1 MNNNKMDSNSFI
13 YTTTNNKIQSGG
25 YKINSLFLNNNIP
38 AVVEFKKNG
47 GNRAIPFGLCMIKD
61 GYHNKIK
68 PFKVE
73 IKEGDV
79 VDDNLFDKLNNMVKH
94 MKAKKQKT
102 TRRKNKGKG
111 KRKSRRK

>member
-1 MNNNKMDSNSFI
+1 MNNNKMDTNSFI
-13 YTTTNNKIQSGG
+13 YTTTNNNIQSGG

-79 VDDNLFDKLNNMVKH
+79 VDDSLFDKLNKMVEHIKN
-94 MKAKKQKT
+94 KKQKT
-102 TRRKNKGKG
+102 KRRKSRG